1 MFNPDDFRNTK
12 PDLLKIIKKEITK
25 GKEMVEA
32 VTTIGQAYGVPFTC
46 IYTYVMEEMP
56 EYTETCKVKIKE
68 LNDFYG
74 VKSE

>member
-12 PDLLKIIKKEITK
+12 PDLITIIKKEVVK
-25 GKEMVEA
+25 GKGIIEA

-56 EYTETCKVKIKE
+56 EHTETCKDKIKE
-68 LNDFYG
+68 LNEFYG